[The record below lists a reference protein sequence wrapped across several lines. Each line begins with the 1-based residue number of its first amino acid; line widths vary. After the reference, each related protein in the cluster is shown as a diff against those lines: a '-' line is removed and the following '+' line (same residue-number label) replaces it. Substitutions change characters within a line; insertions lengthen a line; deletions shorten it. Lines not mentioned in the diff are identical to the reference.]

1 MTDPAA
7 TPPLQ
12 PAPRASWRWSSW
24 SLTRKLPVLTGTIVV
39 LVVAI
44 SLLLT
49 YNALVSSRLE
59 AMHDRLKQLA
69 EQIAASSQQATR
81 TRSATYERAAA
92 DPAVVGLLRTAAAAP
107 PGAAAVSDSAPA
119 VKAAA
124 ARLLQLRAAPDSTL
138 PIELWTSDGRRVL
151 RVGAEVRDDRMA
163 GVRPELRTQSGSP
176 VTEVPSGGTGL
187 DSVRYGSFYAS
198 GGRVFFWTV
207 VPVFDGKRRLG
218 YVAQQRLYR
227 TTPQSERLIRELIG
241 NDVSL
246 YLHNVT
252 DDFWTTYLGAPIAP
266 LAGVDTAKADFVGA
280 REGVGAVTAYD
291 QRIPGTPWA
300 LTLEAPVKV
309 VLAEPKRI
317 TRQLF
322 IVSLIIAG
330 LGVLA
335 TWAVSRGITRPIV
348 SLAQGAEALARGD
361 YETRVGRDSG
371 EPTQDEISRLAHS
384 FNRMAEEIEASHG
397 ELEQQVEEA
406 LATSSEL
413 EETNEQLQEL
423 SMEAELA
430 RDEAQNA
437 NRAKSDFLAV
447 MSHELRTPLNAI
459 GGYTEIMQ
467 LGIYGP
473 VTERQKEALDRI
485 TRSQQMLL
493 SLINDVLNFA
503 RLDAGQVQY
512 RMTDVSLSEALAP
525 VEGLVAPQLEA
536 KKQSYRFVCDSVLM
550 VRADRDKLQQVALN
564 LLTNA
569 IKFTPDGGAIT
580 LSCRTD
586 GGFAVVEVSDTG
598 IGIAAERLES
608 VFDPFV
614 QVDRAL
620 NRPHDGVG
628 LGLAISRDLAQGMG
642 GTLTARSTPGVGS
655 VFTLTLAQAATA
667 RSA

>member
-1 MTDPAA
+1 VTEPAT
-7 TPPLQ
+7 TPPRQ
-12 PAPRASWRWSSW
+12 APRRSSWRWSTW
-24 SLTRKLPVLTGTIVV
+24 SLTRKLPVLTGAIVV

-44 SLLLT
+44 LLLLT
-49 YNALVSSRLE
+49 YNALVSTRLD
-59 AMHDRLKQLA
+59 AMHDRLKTLA
-69 EQIAASSQQATR
+69 EQIAANSQQTTR
-81 TRSATYERAAA
+81 TRFATYERAAA
-92 DPAVVGLLRTAAAAP
+92 DPAVVELLRSAAAAP
-107 PGAAAVSDSAPA
+107 AGAPVTSDSAPA
-119 VKAAA
+119 MKAAA
-124 ARLLQLRAAPDSTL
+124 ARLLQLRTAPDSSL
-138 PIELWTSDGRRVL
+138 PIELWTTDGRRVL
-151 RVGAEVRDDRMA
+151 RVGTEVRDDRMA

-176 VTEVPSGGTGL
+176 VTEVPSGEAGL
-187 DSVRYGSFYAS
+187 DSARYGAFYAS

-218 YVAQQRLYR
+218 YITQQRLYR
-227 TTPQSERLIRELIG
+227 TTPQSERLVRELIG

-252 DDFWTTYLGAPIAP
+252 DDFWTTYLGTPTAP
-266 LAGVDTAKADFVGA
+266 LADVDTAKGDFVGR
-280 REGVGAVTAYD
+280 REGVGTVTAYD
-291 QRIPGTPWA
+291 QRVPGTPWA

-309 VLAEPKRI
+309 VLGEPRRI
-317 TRQLF
+317 TRRLF
-322 IVSLIIAG
+322 IVSLVIAT

-335 TWAVSRGITRPIV
+335 TWAVSRRITRPIV
-348 SLAQGAEALARGD
+348 SLAEGAEAVARGD
-361 YETRVGRDSG
+361 YDTRVGRDSG
-371 EPTQDEISRLAHS
+371 EPTRDEVSRLAHS
-384 FNRMAEEIEASHG
+384 FNRMAEEIEASHR

-406 LATSSEL
+406 VATSSEL

-430 RDEAQNA
+430 RDDAQNA

-485 TRSQQMLL
+485 RRSQQMLL
-493 SLINDVLNFA
+493 SLINDILNFA
-503 RLDAGQVQY
+503 KLDAGQVQY
-512 RMTDVSLSEALAP
+512 RMADVPLSEALAP
-525 VEGLVAPQLEA
+525 VEGLVAPQLEM
-536 KKQSYRFVCDSVLM
+536 KKQTYRFRCEPGAM
-550 VRADRDKLQQVALN
+550 VRADRDKLQQIALN

-569 IKFTPDGGAIT
+569 IKFTPDGGTIT
-580 LSCRTD
+580 LSCRTE
-586 GGFAVVEVSDTG
+586 GEFALIEVSDTG

-620 NRPHDGVG
+620 NRAHEGVG

-642 GTLTARSTPGVGS
+642 GTLTVRSTPGVGS
-655 VFTLTLAQAATA
+655 VFTVKLRQAAA

>member
-1 MTDPAA
+1 
-7 TPPLQ
+7 
-12 PAPRASWRWSSW
+12 
-24 SLTRKLPVLTGTIVV
+24 VLTGTIVV
-39 LVVAI
+39 LVVAA

-49 YNALVSSRLE
+49 YNALVSTRLE
-59 AMHDRLKQLA
+59 AVHDRLKTLA
-69 EQIAASSQQATR
+69 EQLAVSSQQSTR
-81 TRSATYERAAA
+81 ARFATYERAAA

-107 PGAAAVSDSAPA
+107 ASAPAVSDSAPA
-119 VKAAA
+119 MQVAAT
-124 ARLLQLRAAPDSTL
+124 RLLQLRAAPDSSL
-138 PIELWTSDGRRVL
+138 PIELWTTDGRRVL
-151 RVGAEVRDDRMA
+151 RVGTEVRDDRMA

-176 VTEVPSGGTGL
+176 VTEVPSGEVGL
-187 DSVRYGSFYAS
+187 DSARYGTFYES

-218 YVAQQRLYR
+218 YIAQQRLYR
-227 TTPQSERLIRELIG
+227 TTPQSERLVRELIG

-246 YLHNVT
+246 YLHNIA
-252 DDFWTTYLGAPIAP
+252 DNFWTTYLGTPTAP
-266 LAGVDTAKADFVGA
+266 LAGVDTAKGDFVGA
-280 REGVGAVTAYD
+280 REGVGTVTAYD
-291 QRIPGTPWA
+291 QRLPGTPWA
-300 LTLEAPVKV
+300 ITLEAPVDV

-330 LGVLA
+330 LGVIA
-335 TWAVSRGITRPIV
+335 TWAASRRITRPIV
-348 SLAQGAEALARGD
+348 SLAHGAEALARGD
-361 YETRVGRDSG
+361 YDTRVGRDTG
-371 EPTQDEISRLAHS
+371 EPTRDEVSRLAHS
-384 FNRMAEEIEASHG
+384 FNRMAEEIETSHR

-406 LATSSEL
+406 LTASSEL

-423 SMEAELA
+423 SMDAELA

-473 VTERQKEALDRI
+473 VTERQQEALKRI

-512 RMTDVSLSEALAP
+512 RMADVALSEALAP

-536 KKQSYRFVCDSVLM
+536 KQQTYRFACEPGAK
-550 VRADRDKLQQVALN
+550 VRADRDKLQQIALN

-586 GGFAVVEVSDTG
+586 GEFGVVEVSDTG
-598 IGIAAERLES
+598 IGIAADRLES

-628 LGLAISRDLAQGMG
+628 LGLAISRDLAHGMG
-642 GTLTARSTPGVGS
+642 GTLTVRSTPGEGS
-655 VFTLTLAQAATA
+655 VFTLKLRQATAA